1 MSGDITSN
9 EINIVETVQET
20 INTLCSTL
28 FDSIKNIIFPLLD
41 DIVFIDNDI
50 VESTY
55 MEKLFGTSITSGTLI
70 LANCFLTAFV
80 LYYSIRLLFSY
91 LLRKSN

>member
-41 DIVFIDNDI
+41 DIVFIDNNI
-50 VESTY
+50 IESTY
-55 MEKLFGTSITSGTLI
+55 MEKLFRNFSIIWNFNS
-70 LANCFLTAFV
+70 
-80 LYYSIRLLFSY
+80 S
-91 LLRKSN
+91 